1 MALRIRRPVSG
12 HFMTTNPF
20 TVLQSMASR
29 VPMMATRIPVASN
42 RSMLPSASIHTCS
55 KLNCIDYGA
64 KRDPINFR
72 DFPLANK
79 VGQYDIQHT
88 PDNILLKHYNYPL
101 SEDTF
106 GQKYVI

>member
-1 MALRIRRPVSG
+1 MALRIRRPVCG

-20 TVLQSMASR
+20 IFLQSM
-29 VPMMATRIPVASN
+29 VTRIPMVSN
-42 RSMLPSASIHTCS
+42 WSMSPSASIHTCS

-72 DFPLANK
+72 DFPLANR

-106 GQKYVI
+106 GQKYVFKGHF